1 MTIETEV
8 AALTVATTS
17 LLGAIT
23 VSKTALDAKVDAVT
37 AIGAQVGQVSVVTAS
52 GNITLTAASPTYQLI
67 NPNGAARNVTLP
79 ALSGTDRVVFAVKN
93 TGTGG
98 FALNIKASGGTAV
111 GVPIANGYSLTLVW
125 AGTQWEVM

>member
-1 MTIETEV
+1 MTIESAV
-8 AALTVATTS
+8 ADLTTQTTALLTAVN
-17 LLGAIT
+17 
-23 VSKTALDAKVDAVT
+23 VSKTTLDNTAAAVT

-52 GNITLTAASPTYQLI
+52 GDITLTAASPTYQLI

-79 ALSGTDRVVFAVKN
+79 VLTASDRVVFAVKN

-98 FALNIKASGGTAV
+98 FALNIKASGGAVV

-125 AGTQWEVM
+125 TGTKWEVM